1 MTPYC
6 AHCNI
11 SLKLAG
17 TPPEGLGKLVTGQLI
32 CTDCYDQV
40 MAKNPQIVVN
50 NLSLFA
56 ARTLIASPPPGVA
69 PDTDYLFRQLDS
81 EVLDK
86 MHQPGEQLFAMVA
99 GFNTG
104 GFGILA
110 ATNQRLF
117 FIRKG
122 SKDTLIK
129 DLGVHQPNSLKYEV
143 GSMFATI
150 SIVSGDSVVKI
161 TNVDNDQARAFCSK
175 AATRLQASQKSAA
188 VAVPPTLIIQ
198 APQPIDLAT
207 QIERLAALKER
218 GLLTQEEFEAQKRR
232 LLGS

>member
-1 MTPYC
+1 MIPYC
-6 AHCNI
+6 AQCNT

-17 TPPEGLGKLVTGQLI
+17 TPPNGLGKLATGQLI
-32 CTDCYDQV
+32 CTDCYDQAL
-40 MAKNPQIVVN
+40 AKNPQAVIN

-56 ARTLIASPPPGVA
+56 VRALILGTPPGVA
-69 PDTDYLFRQLDS
+69 PDTDYLFKQLDQ

-86 MHQPGEQLFAMVA
+86 MHQPDEQLFAMVS
-99 GFNTG
+99 GYNTG

-129 DLGVHQPNSLKYEV
+129 DLGVHQPDSLKYEA
-143 GSMFATI
+143 GGMFATI

-161 TNVDNDQARAFCSK
+161 TNVDNELARAFCSK
-175 AATRLQASQKSAA
+175 AKARLQASQKSP
-188 VAVPPTLIIQ
+188 AVPPTLIIQ

-218 GLLTQEEFEAQKRR
+218 GLLTQEEFEMQKKR
-232 LLGS
+232 LLGL